1 MHDGA
6 AVMIEDGVV
15 LVLAAE
21 CETGL
26 TALACTV
33 VVRGAQVPAPRP
45 LQQIAAERRHIAD
58 LWARRMAGGGSVS
71 CIAFKNDWVVGD
83 VRERDHGAY
92 AYRTVLLLDNL
103 VEPGDA
109 AEIYDAARLQQALLP
124 EVEKVDSARLD
135 DNGILQSSPAG
146 RYDHGSGNSRN
157 SRARRF
163 GFRLRVHPFET
174 LHFVS
179 SHPGG
184 GQVRRARPPALSATV
199 AAARRLRCR
208 RRWQWRARW
217 RYLMARQCRKRRSSS
232 RSEERRVGEECRF

>member
-109 AEIYDAARLQQALLP
+109 AEIYDAARLQQALLH

-135 DNGILQSSPAG
+135 DNGILQ
-146 RYDHGSGNSRN
+146 
-157 SRARRF
+157 
-163 GFRLRVHPFET
+163 
-174 LHFVS
+174 
-179 SHPGG
+179 
-184 GQVRRARPPALSATV
+184 RPP
-199 AAARRLRCR
+199 RRLGTIMPAATGVPPEPAASASDCAFTHSKRCISSAPTRDAAKCGEHGR
-208 RRWQWRARW
+208 RR
-217 RYLMARQCRKRRSSS
+217 YRQLSQPHADCVVDG
-232 RSEERRVGEECRF
+232 VGNGGRGGDI